1 METPSSTCDEGSELD
16 ARSQSDYADFD
27 DLDLPPRG
35 RHRREPSSDA
45 SSECSGEPGSPYA
58 SSPYPRWPVCT
69 LPARVPPPAAPL
81 LKRLGT
87 TRRGARV
94 GACDGKAGDGGTTT
108 LFLSMSSAPRFCL
121 LGEVTRIICC
131 DEFAEL
137 QLIKERFSKLLLG
150 EDMSGSGKGVS
161 TSVAISN
168 AITNLYGQRPYYPSS
183 NLPYSDR

>member
-16 ARSQSDYADFD
+16 ARSHSDYADFD

-121 LGEVTRIICC
+121 LGEVTRGN
-131 DEFAEL
+131 
-137 QLIKERFSKLLLG
+137 LL
-150 EDMSGSGKGVS
+150 
-161 TSVAISN
+161 
-168 AITNLYGQRPYYPSS
+168 
-183 NLPYSDR
+183 